1 MITVL
6 DYLLVR
12 LKELEIKTIFG
23 VPGDYNLPFIGVVDN
38 DKDIQW
44 VGACNELNA
53 SYACEGYA
61 RIKGFSALQMR
72 QQHHLSHLTPPLHR
86 LYTEQKNL

>member
-23 VPGDYNLPFIGVVDN
+23 VPKDYNLPFIGVVDN

-61 RIKGFSALQMR
+61 RIKRFSALCTTYGVG
-72 QQHHLSHLTPPLHR
+72 S
-86 LYTEQKNL
+86 

>member
-61 RIKGFSALQMR
+61 RSKVFLLCVQPMEWGS
-72 QQHHLSHLTPPLHR
+72 
-86 LYTEQKNL
+86 